1 MSVQLRDLTI
11 EYSSGG
17 YLVRPIDH
25 LDLDIDDGEVVLLLG
40 ASGCG
45 KTTLLSAL
53 AAILTPTSG
62 SIVVDGVD
70 VTGLFGKAL
79 VDYRRHKVGVVFQA
93 FNLVPSCTALENVAA
108 PLMSAGIRRRAAMR
122 RAATLLD
129 QVELSDR
136 ATHRP
141 GDLSGGQQQ
150 RVAIAR
156 ALAADPPLV
165 LADEPTAHL
174 DYVQVEGVLRLL
186 QELRGPGRVI
196 VIATHDDRLLPLAD
210 RVIHL
215 SPRRQAEIATV
226 VERSLEV
233 GEQLFAQGDVGD
245 LVYVVKSGNIE
256 MTRER
261 VGGQTEL
268 LASYGPGS
276 YFGELAPLFGLR
288 RSASAR
294 ALEPSHLVGYSA
306 TQFRQRQDTSS
317 S

>member
-122 RAATLLD
+122 RAANLLD

-165 LADEPTAHL
+165 LAA
-174 DYVQVEGVLRLL
+174 
-186 QELRGPGRVI
+186 
-196 VIATHDDRLLPLAD
+196 
-210 RVIHL
+210 
-215 SPRRQAEIATV
+215 
-226 VERSLEV
+226 
-233 GEQLFAQGDVGD
+233 
-245 LVYVVKSGNIE
+245 
-256 MTRER
+256 
-261 VGGQTEL
+261 
-268 LASYGPGS
+268 
-276 YFGELAPLFGLR
+276 
-288 RSASAR
+288 
-294 ALEPSHLVGYSA
+294 
-306 TQFRQRQDTSS
+306 
-317 S
+317 